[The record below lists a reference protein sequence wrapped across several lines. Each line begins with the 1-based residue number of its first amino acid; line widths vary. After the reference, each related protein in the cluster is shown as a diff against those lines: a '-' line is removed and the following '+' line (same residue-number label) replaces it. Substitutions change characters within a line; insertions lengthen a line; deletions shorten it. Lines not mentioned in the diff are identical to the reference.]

1 MRLSYREGSIKW
13 QVINLIYECGE
24 LPYKALHVLGRS
36 NKSNQNQVKSMEKD
50 GIVHVESLYKGK
62 TIKLNHTEVPM
73 DDVLFKNARKQYE
86 SVLSNTY
93 YASEVKTITNAT
105 KERVSKR
112 RRNLRLGKTTTFM
125 YAAGMYVFS
134 DGSIYKPNLLEKGL
148 SGKETAFYLS
158 TDIKK
163 IFSEDEKRIPNRSL
177 GILIYQTDIFPTYYI
192 DNERQTIVESWERKA
207 KRVLEY
213 YLDMVSDVKLKN
225 QREITKCMLLVDD
238 YRLVKDMVMP
248 EYAYDGYKKT
258 KQSFKLADTY
268 EKYYCFPYTRNGTKL
283 CHAVLV
289 DCNRLKNLPIK
300 RKNRVEESESIEYN
314 GREIL
319 EKDKTGKKMLYEL
332 SLFDCEIKKLYR
344 FLEFIEFKE
353 YRRKPGEYTDEYKIY
368 CLDFQYEM
376 LQGVLKE
383 CNRSKLVKLVSY
395 STELV
400 LAKFSEKKERPIKQ
414 DEKSDP
420 IV

>member
-213 YLDMVSDVKLKN
+213 YLDMVSDVILKN

-238 YRLVKDMVMP
+238 YSLVKDMVMP
-248 EYAYDGYKKT
+248 EYTYEGYKKS

-289 DCNRLKNLPIK
+289 DGNRLKNLPIK
-300 RKNRVEESESIEYN
+300 KRNRVEEADSIEYN

-319 EKDKTGKKMLYEL
+319 EEDITGKKILYEL

-395 STELV
+395 STDLV
-400 LAKFSEKKERPIKQ
+400 LAKFSEKKGKAYKAR
-414 DEKSDP
+414 
-420 IV
+420 

>member
-1 MRLSYREGSIKW
+1 
-13 QVINLIYECGE
+13 
-24 LPYKALHVLGRS
+24 
-36 NKSNQNQVKSMEKD
+36 MEKD

-213 YLDMVSDVKLKN
+213 YLDMVSDVILKN

-238 YRLVKDMVMP
+238 YSLVKDMVMP
-248 EYAYDGYKKT
+248 EYTYEGYKKS

-289 DCNRLKNLPIK
+289 DGNRLKNLPIK
-300 RKNRVEESESIEYN
+300 KRNRVEEADSIEYN

-319 EKDKTGKKMLYEL
+319 EEDITGKKILYEL

-395 STELV
+395 STDLV
-400 LAKFSEKKERPIKQ
+400 LAKFSEKKGKAYKAR
-414 DEKSDP
+414 
-420 IV
+420 